1 MKIAIYGVSR
11 SGKDYLIEH
20 LVAHL
25 STKGMSLL
33 HIKGS
38 SYLNDLSLD
47 KYGCKFKQLEDAGQ
61 DQIRQQFIEEVNE
74 LEKNNGNIVVDGHYA
89 FYDEEMNF
97 RKVFTDADLNFY
109 DLFFYIDTNSEFVV
123 DRMRNSPGDK
133 RNDKYTIDD
142 IVRWKNFEIDNMT
155 NDLVAIGK
163 ELHVIRY
170 ESDEVFEYFDGVF
183 SGDYDSNLLAD
194 KALSTIDLSCVQ
206 NVILVDCD
214 KTLSIEDTSMMV
226 FKQRQIDD
234 SPLKDNFKYDRYSNY
249 QSFFGHRYFDNTGLF
264 DDDGYY
270 DALKNSLHFNES
282 LINDLKTIKNVKVLA
297 ITAGNQSLWRRLL
310 LEYEL
315 PIEVLDTKRIMSKFV
330 KYFVAKK
337 LRDQGKF
344 VVAIGDSM
352 IDSLML
358 GVANKAY
365 IVANKG
371 LRDNIANLLM
381 RFPNIHQ
388 FSHSKFHYEGVV
400 TEDCIAPIKC
410 LDAQLPEVAD
420 LISICKSTSGKQG
433 AVLRDSHCQLGRKV
447 GELIKTDFVNS
458 EFSVLVM
465 MRAGL
470 PFAEGIANYL
480 DCPMVF
486 SSEKDWQKSIGL
498 LPNRKV
504 IIVDAVVNTGKS
516 IMECMSRIEAS
527 NVIIAANVVSSKFKP
542 SIFCPIYA
550 TRVSNNTFVGAK
562 QLTVS
567 DGKGPDTGDRLFR
580 TI

>member
-25 STKGMSLL
+25 STKGVSLY

-38 SYLNDLSLD
+38 LFLNDLSLA

-61 DQIRQQFIEEVNE
+61 DQIRQHFIEKVNE
-74 LEKNNGNIVVDGHYA
+74 LEKIHDNIVVDGHYA

-97 RKVFTDADLNFY
+97 CKVFTDADLNFY
-109 DLFFYIDTNSEFVV
+109 DLFFYIDTKSEFVV

-133 RNDKYTIDD
+133 RNNKYTTDD

-155 NDLVAIGK
+155 NDLIAIGK

-183 SGDYDSNLLAD
+183 SGDFDSNILAD

-234 SPLKDNFKYDRYSNY
+234 SPLNDNFKYDRYSNY
-249 QSFFGHRYFDNTGLF
+249 QSFFGHRYFDKTGLF
-264 DDDGYY
+264 DDGYY
-270 DALKNSLHFNES
+270 DDLKNSLHFNEP
-282 LINDLKTIKNVKVLA
+282 LVNDLKTIKNVKVLA

-315 PIEVLDTKRIMSKFV
+315 PIEVLDTERIMSKFV

-365 IVANKG
+365 IVTNKG

-388 FSHSKFHYEGVV
+388 LSYSRFQYADVE
-400 TEDCIAPIKC
+400 TEDCIGPIKC
-410 LDAQLPEVAD
+410 LDAQLPEVANY
-420 LISICKSTSGKQG
+420 ISICKSTSEKQG
-433 AVLRDSHCQLGRKV
+433 SILRDAHCQLGRKV
-447 GELIKTDFVNS
+447 GELIKTDFANS

-504 IIVDAVVNTGKS
+504 IVADAVVNTGKS

-527 NVIIAANVVSSKFKP
+527 SVIIAANVVSSKFKP